1 MKLLKYS
8 NVWEKKINGN
18 SDLYIVA
25 FTKRLQEKLKNIEA
39 KSEIQ
44 NGTIA
49 FKRVVRNTTHLGIN
63 KIEALKIL
71 REGFVRIEKVDSNKV
86 QIFLE
91 VKLDV
96 ILFLSFLIGLFI
108 GLITAFAGSSFSLS
122 IIIGLLFSIVT
133 YLIGCSIIQRK
144 IDEIVSSSM

>member
-44 NGTIA
+44 NDTIA
-49 FKRVVRNTTHLGIN
+49 FKRVVRNTTHSGIN